1 MPDPLRSRFQDK
13 QPKREISFAPDTDT
27 APAGSVNMLTYVG
40 QIVLLLFT
48 IACAGTFVYWLL
60 SDASGEYRGTNRQ
73 LGNITISLVRHPA
86 NVTGQLIVGN
96 QKPLPLAQGDIAHQE
111 KIKLT
116 FQADRGPDQ
125 LNYAVVTGKFVDG
138 TLKGSITDGGQNF
151 PITLHRD
158 PLASMFKQIQ
168 EYLPFAS

>member
-13 QPKREISFAPDTDT
+13 PAKKQISFAPETDG
-27 APAGSVNMLTYVG
+27 AQAGSVNLLTYAS
-40 QIVLLLFT
+40 QILLLVFT
-48 IACAGTFVYWLL
+48 LACAGTFVYWLL
-60 SDASGEYRGTNRQ
+60 NDASGEYRGGNRQ
-73 LGNITISLVRHPA
+73 LGNITISLVRHAA
-86 NVTGQLIVGN
+86 NVSGQIIVGN
-96 QKPLPLAQGDIAHQE
+96 QKPLALAKGDIAHQE

-125 LNYAVVTGKFVDG
+125 LNYAVVTGKIVDG

-151 PITLHRD
+151 PIILHRD

-168 EYLPFAS
+168 EYIPFGS